1 MKNDIDTYMYGVMN
15 VKILS
20 LLFVLLMISPVYA
33 TFETDPVEIEME
45 VKTTPREQMGLDYA
59 IERLIMLI
67 PRGVLMFVRD
77 NIQIFLFPFLPF
89 FLPPLYFIFGNL
101 AAPITGIS
109 STLLASIILYPVLL
123 ILFIMGPPMFPFLL
137 VLWPFVLIILLL
149 ANPPLALI
157 DFARSGIIT
166 FLVLFMPLRIASMLS
181 GILLLPLFA
190 VFYLLPQVLFFL
202 VAFPLILIFIP
213 FFPFFPFFLIL
224 FIPWALIAVPLSIAM
239 IIFPAPFRAF
249 ASAIAEHLPFLRVLI
264 TG

>member
-1 MKNDIDTYMYGVMN
+1 MN

-20 LLFVLLMISPVYA
+20 LLFVLMMVSPVCA
-33 TFETDPVEIEME
+33 TFETDPTEIEME
-45 VKTTPREQMGLDYA
+45 KVTMIPREQMGLGYA

-67 PRGVLMFVRD
+67 PGGILMFIRD
-77 NIQIFLFPFLPF
+77 NIQACLFPFLPF
-89 FLPPLYFIFGNL
+89 ILPPLYFIFGNL

-109 STLLASIILYPVLL
+109 STPSASIILYPVLL
-123 ILFIMGPPMFPFLL
+123 ILFMMSLPLL
-137 VLWPFVLIILLL
+137 PLLLIFWPFALILLL
-149 ANPPLALI
+149 LSPLSLI

-181 GILLLPLFA
+181 GIFLLPLFTF
-190 VFYLLPQVLFFL
+190 FYLLPQILFFL

-213 FFPFFPFFLIL
+213 FFLIL
-224 FIPWALIAVPLSIAM
+224 IIFWIPIAAPFSIAM

-249 ASAIAEHLPFLRVLI
+249 ASIIVEHLPFLRVLI